1 MGCNG
6 SKTNDFQADRQ
17 RVARKPEPRPT
28 QTGRNSVQQPT
39 KGIAIGSG
47 QQKDTK
53 EEGDGETVYPGSYTA
68 QKTVEYEFLHN
79 IVQQTRGNFIDV
91 SSKATDID
99 ESDAAERT
107 QKYIRKLESVGTTKS
122 VLLNSLFDL
131 PTSCMDSVDMTSLA
145 DLLGT
150 ASISLRDV
158 ETAAAAAQAI
168 SASIERI
175 VVKDVGKV
183 VLTFE
188 EL

>member
-17 RVARKPEPRPT
+17 RVNRKPEPRAS
-28 QTGRNSVQQPT
+28 QARNSVQQPT
-39 KGIAIGSG
+39 KGIAIGSA
-47 QQKDTK
+47 QQRDAKA
-53 EEGDGETVYPGSYTA
+53 EGEGETVYPGSYTA
-68 QKTVEYEFLHN
+68 QKTKEYDFLHN

-122 VLLNSLFDL
+122 VLLSSLFDL
-131 PTSCMDSVDMTSLA
+131 PTSCLDSVEMTV
-145 DLLGT
+145 LLDILST
-150 ASISLRDV
+150 ASISSQDI
-158 ETAAAAAQAI
+158 ESSAAAAQAV

-175 VVKDVGKV
+175 VVKDIGKV